1 MELDTYEIYKMISLS
16 LFMGIEK
23 GGGIYDK
30 KRIFSIYYN
39 ITPILSCN
47 CFTPKIVKASDFNAC

>member
-1 MELDTYEIYKMISLS
+1 M
-16 LFMGIEK
+16 K

-47 CFTPKIVKASDFNAC
+47 RFTSKIAKASDFNFC